1 MARYLDEFSLQ
12 AKTSGGRKLA
22 IAEIIRAMPN
32 VLKKMDLDVTGAKTE
47 KELEQ
52 KILEVFTKYK
62 LRE

>member
-1 MARYLDEFSLQ
+1 MARYLDGLSLQ

-22 IAEIIRAMPN
+22 IAEIIRATLN
-32 VLKKMDLDVTGAKTE
+32 VLKKIDLDVLGVKTE

-52 KILEVFTKYK
+52 RIFEAFTEYK